1 MTYHLIGLF
10 LFIFGLSHKLETTSR
25 WDFQSVR
32 LIQDR
37 LGRLPFLAWFEEIWV
52 FGRTTFTLVILLL
65 LTGYNWKLG
74 LSALAVLGIVAGLE
88 LVIKSTFNRS
98 RPYSVHK
105 DIQMLQ
111 PREPTD
117 SSFPSGDTLR
127 IWFLVLILGIAL
139 GNNLAFGILSVL
151 LAVLVTMG
159 RLIFGVHYLT
169 DALAGIGLGFLAA
182 GTTLWLWQS
191 LHLL

>member
-1 MTYHLIGLF
+1 MIYQLIGLF
-10 LFIFGLSHKLETTSR
+10 LFIFGLSHKLETTRSL
-25 WDFQSVR
+25 DFQAVR
-32 LIQDR
+32 LIQNR
-37 LGRLPFLAWFEEIWV
+37 LGSLPFLAWFEELWV

-74 LSALAVLGIVAGLE
+74 LSALSVFGMVAGLE

-117 SSFPSGDTLR
+117 PSFPSGDTLR
-127 IWFLVLILGIAL
+127 IWFLILILVIAL

-151 LAVLVTMG
+151 LAVLVTLG
-159 RLIFGVHYLT
+159 RLVFGVHYLT
-169 DALAGIGLGFLAA
+169 DVLAGIGLGFLGA
-182 GTTLWLWQS
+182 GTTIWLWQS

>member
-1 MTYHLIGLF
+1 MIYQLIGLF
-10 LFIFGLSHKLETTSR
+10 LFIFGLSHKLETTGSL
-25 WDFQSVR
+25 DSQAVR
-32 LIQDR
+32 LIQSR
-37 LGRLPFLAWFEEIWV
+37 LGRSPFLAWFEELWV
-52 FGRTTFTLVILLL
+52 LGRTTFTLVILLL

-74 LSALAVLGIVAGLE
+74 FSALSVFGIVVGLE
-88 LVIKSTFNRS
+88 FVIKSTFNRS
-98 RPYSVHK
+98 RPYSVHQN
-105 DIQMLQ
+105 IQMLQ

-117 SSFPSGDTLR
+117 TSFPSGDALR
-127 IWFLVLILGIAL
+127 IWFLILILVVAL

-169 DALAGIGLGFLAA
+169 DVLAGIGLGFLGA
-182 GTTLWLWQS
+182 GTTIWLWQS

>member
-1 MTYHLIGLF
+1 MIYLLIGLF
-10 LFIFGLSHKLETTSR
+10 LFVIGFSHKLETINSL
-25 WDFQSVR
+25 DFQAVK
-32 LIQDR
+32 LIQNR
-37 LGRLPFLAWFEEIWV
+37 LGRLPFLVWFEEVWV
-52 FGRTTFTLVILLL
+52 FGRTAFTLVILLF

-74 LSALAVLGIVAGLE
+74 LSALSIFGIVAGLE
-88 LVIKSTFNRS
+88 LVIKSTFNRT
-98 RPYSVHK
+98 RPYSDHK

-117 SSFPSGDTLR
+117 PSFPSGDALR
-127 IWFLVLILGIAL
+127 IWFLILILVTAL
-139 GNNLAFGILSVL
+139 GNNPAFGILSVL

-169 DALAGIGLGFLAA
+169 DVLAGIGLGFLAA
-182 GTTLWLWQS
+182 GTTIWLWQS